1 MKKVFLGAA
10 AVLAMAVS
18 LAACDGVSHDKETY
32 KPSPGLTPD
41 CSKYTVVANE
51 LKCLRDQSRH

>member
-1 MKKVFLGAA
+1 MMKVILGAA

-18 LAACDGVSHDKETY
+18 LTACDGVSHDKETY
-32 KPSPGLTPD
+32 NPRTGEVVD

-51 LKCLRDQSRH
+51 LKCLRAQSRH

>member
-1 MKKVFLGAA
+1 MMKLVLGAA

-18 LAACDGVSHDKETY
+18 LTACDGVSHDKETY
-32 KPSPGLTPD
+32 NPKAGDVVD
-41 CSKYTVVANE
+41 CSKYVVERNE

>member
-1 MKKVFLGAA
+1 MKLIMGTA

-32 KPSPGLTPD
+32 KPSPGLPAD

>member
-1 MKKVFLGAA
+1 MKKVILGVA

-18 LAACDGVSHDKETY
+18 LTACDGVSHDKETY
-32 KPSPGLTPD
+32 KPNAGVTPD